1 MHRPAIDIYAGDML
15 AVTHSLLEDLPKVFR
30 TTACSVRSKWRS
42 ARWTSRT
49 DAAASRPPWNIVDA
63 R

>member
-1 MHRPAIDIYAGDML
+1 VLAAMHRPAIDIYAGDML

-30 TTACSVRSKWRS
+30 TTACSVRSRWRS
-42 ARWTSRT
+42 ART